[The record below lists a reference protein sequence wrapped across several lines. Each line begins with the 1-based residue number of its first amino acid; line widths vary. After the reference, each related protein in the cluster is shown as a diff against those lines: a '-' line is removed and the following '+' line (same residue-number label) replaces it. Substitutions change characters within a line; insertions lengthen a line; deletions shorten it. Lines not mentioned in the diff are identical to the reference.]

1 MLGSGSNGN
10 GAPELA
16 LRGGEAKGHDGFEEV
31 FWDGDPGEL
40 GEEGKDVDVGG
51 LGEFDGGEGRVA
63 A

>member
-1 MLGSGSNGN
+1 M
-10 GAPELA
+10 
-16 LRGGEAKGHDGFEEV
+16 RGGEAKGHDGFEEV

-51 LGEFDGGEGRVA
+51 LGDFDGGEGRVA

>member
-16 LRGGEAKGHDGFEEV
+16 LRGGEAKGHDGFVEV

-40 GEEGKDVDVGG
+40 GEEGKDST
-51 LGEFDGGEGRVA
+51 
-63 A
+63 